1 MMDGFGF
8 IISLMVSYFSFAMF
22 SFWAMYSMSHYG
34 WNGVHGCGMF
44 SHISTYN
51 NAQLDIIIFFF
62 LLFPSGIRSHGIIK
76 ITKSITVDYIT
87 ETSIKVRTSA

>member
-1 MMDGFGF
+1 MTDGFGF

-51 NAQLDIIIFFF
+51 NAQLDIIFFIFIFIF
-62 LLFPSGIRSHGIIK
+62 IFSFYFPVGSDLMVSSRLQSQ
-76 ITKSITVDYIT
+76 
-87 ETSIKVRTSA
+87 

>member
-51 NAQLDIIIFFF
+51 NAQLDIIF
-62 LLFPSGIRSHGIIK
+62 LFLFLFLFFPSISQWDPISWYHQ
-76 ITKSITVDYIT
+76 DY
-87 ETSIKVRTSA
+87 KVNNSRLHN

>member
-51 NAQLDIIIFFF
+51 NAQLDIIFLFLVLFLFFSF
-62 LLFPSGIRSHGIIK
+62 YFPVGSDLMVSSRLQSQ
-76 ITKSITVDYIT
+76 
-87 ETSIKVRTSA
+87 